1 MAIVLTRNADGSV
14 GVVDRTDSLQVIPNT
29 VGITNALGLFQND
42 PRSQKNVE
50 ITRTTRRNSLL
61 EDRNWDERNQTI
73 AGREAD
79 SLLLKIPHFPADDA
93 ISPNDIDGVV
103 AAGSLAETAELET
116 VASVRA
122 EKMIDLREAH
132 GLTLEAARMQ
142 LITQGTTYAPRSTVV
157 TNFYD
162 EFGITREEIGLTLA
176 AADDPRT
183 GVNEAKRAVRAGL
196 TGGQAGT
203 VRAFVALCSDSFY
216 NALIQNAYVTDALK
230 YVDQGQALNILLG
243 NGGQAVNG
251 LDARFESV
259 TLFGITWINAG
270 AAGYEDDEGEFVP
283 FVPEGDA
290 YLLPVGVRNMFKTYY
305 APANRF
311 SSVNRQAQMSYWFEY
326 MNQKDDIIEIMT
338 EQNFLNA
345 CLAPGAIVR
354 LFLDT

>member
-1 MAIVLTRNADGSV
+1 MAIVLNRTADGK
-14 GVVDRTDSLQVIPNT
+14 VVDRTDSLLVVPNT
-29 VGITNALGLFQND
+29 VGITNALGLFTD
-42 PRSQKNVE
+42 APVTQKTIE
-50 ITRTTRRNSLL
+50 ITRTTRKNSIL

-79 SLLLKIPHFPADDA
+79 SLLLKIPHFPADDS

-103 AAGSLAETAELET
+103 RGGSLAETAELET

-142 LITQGTTYAPRSTVV
+142 LITEGTVYAPNRTVV
-157 TNFYD
+157 TNYYT
-162 EFGITREEIGLTLA
+162 EFGITREEVGVTLA
-176 AADDPRT
+176 TAADPRT
-183 GVNEAKRAVRAGL
+183 DVNDAKKAVRAGL

-203 VRAFVALCSDSFY
+203 VRSFVALCSDSFY
-216 NALIQNAYVTDALK
+216 NSLIQNAYVTDALK

-243 NGGQAVNG
+243 NGGNAVAG

-259 TLFGITWINAG
+259 TMFGITWINAG
-270 AAGYEDDEGEFVP
+270 AAGYEDAAGDFVP

-311 SSVNRQAQMSYWFEY
+311 SSVNRRASMSYWFEY
-326 MNQKDDIIEIMT
+326 LNEKDDIIEIMT

-345 CLAPGAIVR
+345 MLNPGAIVR
-354 LFLDT
+354 LYLD

>member
-1 MAIVLTRNADGSV
+1 MAIVMNRTADGK
-14 GVVDRTDSLQVIPNT
+14 VVDRTDSLLVVPNT
-29 VGITNALGLFQND
+29 VGITNALGLFTD
-42 PRSQKNVE
+42 APSTQKNIE
-50 ITRTTRRNSLL
+50 ITRSTRRNSLL

-93 ISPNDIDGVV
+93 ISPNDLDGIVQ
-103 AAGSLAETAELET
+103 AGSLAETAELET

-122 EKMIDLREAH
+122 DKMVDLREAH

-142 LITQGTTYAPRSTVV
+142 LITEGTVYAPRGTVA
-157 TNFYD
+157 TNYYD
-162 EFGITREEIGLTLA
+162 EFDITREEVGVELA
-176 AADDPRT
+176 AAADPRT
-183 GVNEAKRAVRAGL
+183 TVNDAKKAVRAGL
-196 TGGQAGT
+196 SGGQAGT

-243 NGGQAVNG
+243 NGGNAVAG

-270 AAGYEDDEGEFVP
+270 AAGYEDNEGEFVP

-311 SSVNRQAQMSYWFEY
+311 SSVNRRASMSYWFEY
-326 MNQKDDIIEIMT
+326 LNEKDDIIEIMT

-354 LFLDT
+354 LYLD

>member
-1 MAIVLTRNADGSV
+1 MAIVMNRTADGK
-14 GVVDRTDSLQVIPNT
+14 VVDRTDSLLVVPNT
-29 VGITNALGLFQND
+29 VGITNALGLFTD
-42 PRSQKNVE
+42 APSTQKNIE
-50 ITRTTRRNSLL
+50 ITRSTRRNSLL

-93 ISPNDIDGVV
+93 ISPNDLDGIVQ
-103 AAGSLAETAELET
+103 AGSLAETAELET

-122 EKMIDLREAH
+122 DKMVDLREAH

-142 LITQGTTYAPRSTVV
+142 LITEGTVYAPRGTVA
-157 TNFYD
+157 TNYYT
-162 EFGITREEIGLTLA
+162 EFGITREEVGVTLA
-176 AADDPRT
+176 AAADPRT
-183 GVNEAKRAVRAGL
+183 TVNDAKKAVRAGL
-196 TGGQAGT
+196 SGGQAGT

-230 YVDQGQALNILLG
+230 YVDQGQALSILLG
-243 NGGQAVNG
+243 NGGSAVAG

-270 AAGYEDDEGEFVP
+270 AAGYEDNDGDFVP

-290 YLLPVGVRNMFKTYY
+290 YLLPAGVRNMFKTYY

-311 SSVNRQAQMSYWFEY
+311 SSVNRRASMSYWFEY
-326 MNQKDDIIEIMT
+326 LNEKDDIIEIMT

-354 LFLDT
+354 LYLD